1 MGGVAKPIIQPIAK
15 AVGLAPKPPAAPAAA
30 PQPAAAKPSASAQA
44 ASAAEAR
51 QTAATVRAR
60 RRGGMRLLF
69 SQERM
74 AAQNQSLGQQ
84 DQLGG

>member
-1 MGGVAKPIIQPIAK
+1 MMGGVAKPIIQPIAK
-15 AVGLAPKPPAAPAAA
+15 AVGLAPKPPAQAA

>member
-15 AVGLAPKPPAAPAAA
+15 AVGLAPKPPAPAAA